1 MRISSSQIYDIGL
14 RNMGRNQSQLARLQ
28 DQLSTGRRMLTPAD
42 DPIAAA
48 QALTLTQSKEVA
60 TQYVANQLDARDK
73 LRLADTQLGSLTNVL
88 QGVRSR
94 LVQAGSTILSDSDRQ
109 AMAGELSASMEE
121 ILGLANS
128 RTPAGEYL
136 FSGYQGE
143 VVPFVRS
150 AASASAGATPQIAYL
165 GDDGQRLVQVA
176 SSQTMATNV
185 AGSELLMNIRE
196 GNGSFATAATGNSAG
211 IANQGSGMIDIGSVL
226 DMQKWQSA
234 LEGGFPWQ
242 GTSNRALEIRFTA
255 PGGVKSYQIFDVSQ
269 PAPPAAAIPAT
280 AVSTVTPFAAGQ
292 AIPLLTTTQPPAT
305 PVNTDFGAQ
314 VVINGL
320 PVDGDTFTIR
330 PSANKSVFSTIQ
342 DSIDLL
348 NTPLT
353 ASDKRVEYSGKLQ
366 NLLTN
371 LDNAM
376 ANIGRTQASVG
387 SRLQALD
394 SLSESASS
402 LDIQY
407 QQTLSDLQDLD
418 YAKAISDFTRS
429 QMSLEAAQKSYV
441 QISGLSLFKYI

>member
-73 LRLADTQLGSLTNVL
+73 LRLADTQLGSLTHVL

-242 GTSNRALEIRFTA
+242 
-255 PGGVKSYQIFDVSQ
+255 
-269 PAPPAAAIPAT
+269 
-280 AVSTVTPFAAGQ
+280 
-292 AIPLLTTTQPPAT
+292 
-305 PVNTDFGAQ
+305 
-314 VVINGL
+314 
-320 PVDGDTFTIR
+320 
-330 PSANKSVFSTIQ
+330 
-342 DSIDLL
+342 
-348 NTPLT
+348 
-353 ASDKRVEYSGKLQ
+353 
-366 NLLTN
+366 
-371 LDNAM
+371 
-376 ANIGRTQASVG
+376 
-387 SRLQALD
+387 
-394 SLSESASS
+394 
-402 LDIQY
+402 
-407 QQTLSDLQDLD
+407 
-418 YAKAISDFTRS
+418 
-429 QMSLEAAQKSYV
+429 
-441 QISGLSLFKYI
+441 